1 MKALF
6 LTTKT
11 HDCFN
16 HVRAWESF
24 AGHVAHVT
32 YDHMAIRNDWQLVAA
47 AETAQPDI
55 IFHIGACQAPG
66 NPKPAALRQIRAIAP
81 FVNIVSDAADTPW
94 HPVLRRYRS
103 EGCFDLQVSID
114 GAQPDGI
121 DLATLTPIDP
131 VPFQVGCDRDI
142 RCGFSGSPGRWNDRS
157 QIVRSLVDFGG
168 LTVRDKPGSYEDHAR
183 FMRRCK
189 LALNVSLT
197 GSGLTHHVKGRVLE
211 AGFAGCALLEPE
223 GSSIGEW
230 FPGNCWFSYRDPPDA
245 ARVIRES
252 TDEEISRAADA
263 LACEVRSRYTAEQIY
278 GQMIASV
285 DRTVARPAA

>member
-11 HDCFN
+11 RDCSN

-32 YDHMAIRNDWQLVAA
+32 YDHMGVRNDWQLVAA
-47 AETAQPDI
+47 AEQARPDI

-66 NPKPAALRQIRAIAP
+66 NPKPAAFRQIRAIAP

-94 HPVLRRYRS
+94 HPVLRIYRN
-103 EGCFDLQVSID
+103 ERCFDLQVSID
-114 GAQPDGI
+114 GAKPEGI
-121 DLATLTPIDP
+121 GLATLTPIDP
-131 VPFQVGCDRDI
+131 APFQVECERDI
-142 RCGFSGSPGRWNDRS
+142 RCGFSGSPGRWNERS

-168 LTVRDKPGSYEDHAR
+168 LTLRDKPGSYEDHAR

-197 GSGLTHHVKGRVLE
+197 GSGLTHHIKGRVLE

-223 GSSIGEW
+223 GSPIGEW
-230 FPGNCWFSYRDPPDA
+230 FPEGCWVSYRDAPDA
-245 ARVIRES
+245 ARLIREL
-252 TDEEISRAADA
+252 TDKEISASASALAREVRARYAAD
-263 LACEVRSRYTAEQIY
+263 QIY
-278 GQMIASV
+278 GRMIEGV